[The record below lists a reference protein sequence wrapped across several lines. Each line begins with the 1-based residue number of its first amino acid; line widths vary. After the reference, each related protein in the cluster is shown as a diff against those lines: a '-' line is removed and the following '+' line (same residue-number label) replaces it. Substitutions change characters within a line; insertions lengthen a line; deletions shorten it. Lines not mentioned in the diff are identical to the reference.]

1 MLERGL
7 WALVIIAAGVTL
19 YLLLRHA
26 HLAWVRRRMKPAAWP
41 DGKPTLLYF
50 STPGCA
56 PCWSLQAPAVA
67 QVEGELGEALCVV
80 RVDALLQPDEAAR
93 WGVLSVPTT
102 IILDPRGEVRYLNH
116 GYVTAE
122 VLKRQIN
129 TLDGGRKMKDGFTP
143 LSRLGGYHDRL
154 GQDRTGD

>member
-1 MLERGL
+1 MLERAL
-7 WALVIIAAGVTL
+7 WALVIIAIGVVL
-19 YLLLRHA
+19 YLLLRRA
-26 HLAWVRRRMKPAAWP
+26 HLVWVRRRLRPVAWP

-50 STPGCA
+50 STPACA

-67 QVEGELGEALCVV
+67 QVEDELGEAIRVV

-102 IILDPRGEVRYLNH
+102 IILDQRGELRYFNH

-129 TLDGGRKMKDGFTP
+129 TLDGGRIH
-143 LSRLGGYHDRL
+143 LSVPHRRLS
-154 GQDRTGD
+154 